1 MEENGTNPT
10 NPTNPLDSTDVPDE
24 SERPESLLAK
34 ELARYK
40 LDNEALQKEF
50 NTIAEDDPDGESGP
64 AAVRAALI
72 AAAPDAIKEI
82 ISLSTMAVSESV
94 RAGTSRYIIDVALGK
109 IAPKEGDGDG
119 LTKLLTQLT
128 SKDKT
133 KEKKNT

>member
-1 MEENGTNPT
+1 MSENSV
-10 NPTNPLDSTDVPDE
+10 NPLNDDSVPDE
-24 SERPESLLAK
+24 SNRPESLLAK

-40 LDNEALQKEF
+40 MDHEALQQEF

-72 AAAPDAIKEI
+72 AAAPDAIREI

-128 SKDKT
+128 AKDTKKD
-133 KEKKNT
+133 KEKKSST